1 MPSSSISV
9 IIPTYQCAGF
19 IGMTLKSVLGQTAG
33 AREVIV
39 VDDGSTDDTEA
50 VVKGFG
56 AAVRYMR
63 QANSGVAAARNR
75 GLEAATS
82 DWVMFLDA
90 DDVLEQNALE
100 LLQEAA
106 SGSAA
111 VVYGDKTTIS
121 EGGEVLQ
128 RVTNRDCTGTR
139 PAAARAC
146 FGGAAF
152 EPGCAIVGRHL
163 ALQLGGFDQQYA
175 PCEDRHFWVR
185 CGALTE
191 FVHVPYPVM
200 RYRIRANSHSKDRT
214 RQVRAS
220 VKTRIDLLAWFAAS
234 RLTVLEP
241 APEPADMLSADLNSV
256 YWRREWTVV
265 RALLDLA
272 DEYGLDSPTIQ
283 KVRRLNRIP
292 KFVWRLKDK
301 SDDLWRRTRRT

>member
-1 MPSSSISV
+1 
-9 IIPTYQCAGF
+9 
-19 IGMTLKSVLGQTAG
+19 
-33 AREVIV
+33 
-39 VDDGSTDDTEA
+39 
-50 VVKGFG
+50 
-56 AAVRYMR
+56 
-63 QANSGVAAARNR
+63 
-75 GLEAATS
+75 
-82 DWVMFLDA
+82 
-90 DDVLEQNALE
+90 
-100 LLQEAA
+100 
-106 SGSAA
+106 
-111 VVYGDKTTIS
+111 
-121 EGGEVLQ
+121 
-128 RVTNRDCTGTR
+128 
-139 PAAARAC
+139 
-146 FGGAAF
+146 
-152 EPGCAIVGRHL
+152 
-163 ALQLGGFDQQYA
+163 
-175 PCEDRHFWVR
+175 
-185 CGALTE
+185 
-191 FVHVPYPVM
+191 M